1 MKKLLIA
8 SAALIFSAALS
19 AQNAEKIAD
28 HVKFKVEEH
37 DFGKIKQGVPVTYD
51 FAITNIGKSVV
62 VVESATATCGCT
74 TPVKPEQPIQPGESN
89 KITAGFNAGAPGPF
103 TKPITVKIA
112 GVDETK
118 VITIKGEVLS
128 EADYNAYIKT
138 KGNEKDNK
146 KDTKPNN

>member
-19 AQNAEKIAD
+19 AQEKFAD

-51 FAITNIGKSVV
+51 FAISNVGKTQV
-62 VVESATATCGCT
+62 VVESATASCGCT
-74 TPVKPEQPIQPGESN
+74 TPVKPEQPIAPGESN
-89 KITAGFNAGAPGPF
+89 KITAGFNAAAPGPF

-118 VITIKGEVLS
+118 VIVIKGEVLS
-128 EADYNAYIKT
+128 AADYDAYVKT
-138 KGNEKDNK
+138 KGKEKDTKDNK
-146 KDTKPNN
+146 PNN